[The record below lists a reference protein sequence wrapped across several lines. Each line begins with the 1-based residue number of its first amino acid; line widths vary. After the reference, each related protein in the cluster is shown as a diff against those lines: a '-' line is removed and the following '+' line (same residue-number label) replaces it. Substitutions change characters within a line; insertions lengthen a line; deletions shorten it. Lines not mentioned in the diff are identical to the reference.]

1 MRVNYLLIDYENVQ
15 PEMIPPLNPDVIAV
29 RIFLGAH
36 QNKVPLSLVKVVQS
50 LGKRGQWIQIPAS
63 GKNALDF
70 HIAFHIGEI
79 TATDP
84 EAYIH
89 VISKDTGFDPLL
101 AHLKKER
108 KIPAF
113 RYESLDLVP
122 ILKSNGAHL
131 LKDRVNLVVAHFQQ
145 PKTTKPRTRAT
156 LSNQV
161 ASLFQKSLSQTEV
174 NGLIDELFRRE
185 LVVLNGT
192 KLEHH
197 WPAPPSLG
205 TPDAD
210 LRATSPTVVA

>member
-1 MRVNYLLIDYENVQ
+1 MRTNYILIDYENVQ
-15 PEMIPPLNPDVIAV
+15 PETIPPLSPDVIAV
-29 RIFLGAH
+29 SIFLGAH
-36 QNKVPLSLVKVVQS
+36 QNKVPLTLVKVVQS
-50 LGKRGQWIQIPAS
+50 LGKRGQWIQTSAS
-63 GKNALDF
+63 GKNAVDF
-70 HIAFHIGEI
+70 HVAFHMGEI
-79 TATDP
+79 AATDP

-122 ILKSNGAHL
+122 ILKSNGAHS
-131 LKDRVNLVVAHFQQ
+131 LKERVSLVVAHFQQ

-156 LSNQV
+156 LGNQV
-161 ASLFQKSLSQTEV
+161 ASLFQKSLPETVV
-174 NGLIDELFRRE
+174 NGLIDELFRQG

-197 WPAPPSLG
+197 WPAPPATV
-205 TPDAD
+205 TPAGDSP
-210 LRATSPTVVA
+210 AT